1 VKRAARFLTVLL
13 TICVFSAGSVG
24 TTYFMVSKSIEQK
37 KRQVKEEAVEFVL
50 PDAARIDASIYPC
63 GPGEDDDIIVGT
75 DGAGNIVGYAATGKA
90 MGYSDKIEVLVGV
103 EPPLERPRIIA
114 IKILAQSETPG
125 LGAKV
130 GEVETEETIW
140 SAIGGLFSGK
150 KAGVEKVVRE
160 PWFQKQFRDKT
171 LEQLVVVKT
180 GEPDKIQAITAATIS
195 SKATTKAVRS
205 AVERIVQEVLKKEER
220 EEGGS

>member
-1 VKRAARFLTVLL
+1 MKRATRFLTVLL
-13 TICVFSAGSVG
+13 TICIFSAGGVG

-37 KRQVKEEAVEFVL
+37 KRQVKEEAIEFVL
-50 PDAARIDASIYPC
+50 PGAARLDAGIYPC

-75 DGAGNIVGYAATGKA
+75 DEAGNIVGYATTGEA

-103 EPPLERPRIIA
+103 NPPLENVRITA

-130 GEVETEETIW
+130 GEIKSDETVW
-140 SAIGGLFSGK
+140 SAIGSLFSGRE
-150 KAGVEKVVRE
+150 EKPAETTEE

-171 LEQLVVVKT
+171 LDQLVVVKT
-180 GEPDKIQAITAATIS
+180 GEPDRIQAITAATIS
-195 SKATTKAVRS
+195 SKATTKAVRN
-205 AVERIVQEVLKKEER
+205 AIERIVREVGKEKGT
-220 EEGGS
+220 EESGS